1 MTLTLVSVGASISGT
16 VALEDGTV
24 IADAVFVYAWAET
37 GQGVETTTDTSGAYT
52 LTVPEGVA
60 WYVGSDF
67 QTEAGVSY
75 KTAKESLVD
84 MTSGSQSVT
93 KNLTIFQQS
102 FDLPTSI
109 ADSFVISSGYSKVL
123 EDGTQI
129 DIPANFLS
137 VEDTSASVT
146 INISPLTTGL
156 SSSATTRPVN
166 YGYSF
171 EILDSD
177 GKEITS
183 TFSKDVNIIIS
194 YDPADIAALGVDAA
208 DIDISFYSAS
218 KGSWEAAKSVTVD
231 ETNYKIF
238 AAVDHF
244 SSWSITAPQATE
256 VATNAA
262 PTLSASTHSVSYAA
276 AVADVI
282 GTITGADADVG
293 DTLFY
298 SITAGNGDDLFAIN
312 SSTGVVT
319 VKASIAAKSS
329 TTHSLTVKVLDASGD
344 SASATVTINVVDD
357 VGPVVT
363 KTGAGFVSHEV
374 ATTYTDAGVS
384 ATDAIDG
391 TVTVTTTGSVNAR

>member
-1 MTLTLVSVGASISGT
+1 MWWQRVQLRNHTFADVETEDGAFSFKLADNDGAGNGYSYELGVFLPPGSDYGEPTVETVNLTSAANATGVTLALVSVGASISGT
-16 VALEDGTV
+16 VALEDGTT

-52 LTVPEGVA
+52 LTVPEGIE

-84 MTSGSQSVT
+84 MTSGSQAVT
-93 KNLTIFQQS
+93 KNLTIFQQTDL
-102 FDLPTSI
+102 DLPTSI

-156 SSSATTRPVN
+156 SSTATTRPVN

-171 EILDSD
+171 EILDSN
-177 GKEITS
+177 GKEVTS
-183 TFSKDVNIIIS
+183 TFSKDVVITIS

-231 ETNYKIF
+231 E
-238 AAVDHF
+238 A
-244 SSWSITAPQATE
+244 
-256 VATNAA
+256 
-262 PTLSASTHSVSYAA
+262 
-276 AVADVI
+276 
-282 GTITGADADVG
+282 
-293 DTLFY
+293 
-298 SITAGNGDDLFAIN
+298 
-312 SSTGVVT
+312 
-319 VKASIAAKSS
+319 
-329 TTHSLTVKVLDASGD
+329 
-344 SASATVTINVVDD
+344 
-357 VGPVVT
+357 
-363 KTGAGFVSHEV
+363 
-374 ATTYTDAGVS
+374 
-384 ATDAIDG
+384 
-391 TVTVTTTGSVNAR
+391 